1 MCRCGK
7 KSMSII
13 KQQLYSLCLDA
24 LNKRI
29 EAAKTSMEDAQNSA
43 NEEGKSSMGD
53 KYETARAMGQ
63 IVRDMNAKQLQE
75 ALKELSFLQ
84 KINPEKVNTTIDVGC
99 AVKTTAGNFYISISI
114 GQLKIENQTWFALS
128 AGSPIAQALLN
139 KKAGDSYVF
148 RDKTEKIL
156 EVF

>member
-1 MCRCGK
+1 
-7 KSMSII
+7 MSII
-13 KQQLYSLCLDA
+13 KQQLYNLCLDA

-75 ALKELSFLQ
+75 ALKELAFLQ
-84 KINPEKVNTTIDVGC
+84 KINPEKANTTADIGS
-99 AVKTTAGNFYISISI
+99 AVKTTAGNFFIAISI
-114 GQLKIENQTWFALS
+114 GQLKHEGETWFALS
-128 AGSPIAQALLN
+128 AAAPIAQALLN
-139 KKAGDSYVF
+139 KKAGDTYTF
-148 RDKTEKIL
+148 RGKTEKIK

>member
-1 MCRCGK
+1 MNNT
-7 KSMSII
+7 
-13 KQQLYSLCLDA
+13 KQQLYNLCLDA

-84 KINPEKVNTTIDVGC
+84 KINPEKVNTTVDVGS
-99 AVKTTAGNFYISISI
+99 AVKTTTGNFYISISI
-114 GQLKIENQTWFALS
+114 GQLKIENETWFALS

-139 KKAGDSYVF
+139 KKAGDSYTF
-148 RDKTEKIL
+148 RDKTEQIL

>member
-1 MCRCGK
+1 M
-7 KSMSII
+7 IDT

>member
-1 MCRCGK
+1 M
-7 KSMSII
+7 IET
-13 KQQLYSLCLDA
+13 KQQLYNLCLDA

-84 KINPEKVNTTIDVGC
+84 KINPEKINTTIDVGC
-99 AVKTTAGNFYISISI
+99 AVKTTTGNFYISISI
-114 GQLKIENQTWFALS
+114 GQLKIESETWFALS

-139 KKAGDSYVF
+139 KKAGDSYTF
-148 RDKTEKIL
+148 RDKTEQIL

>member
-1 MCRCGK
+1 MS
-7 KSMSII
+7 KSIL
-13 KQQLYSLCLDA
+13 KQQLYNLCLDA

-84 KINPEKVNTTIDVGC
+84 KINPEKVNTTVDVGS

-114 GQLKIENQTWFALS
+114 GQLKLEKETWFALS
-128 AGSPIAQALLN
+128 AGAPISQALLN
-139 KKAGDSYVF
+139 KKAGDSYTF

>member
-1 MCRCGK
+1 M
-7 KSMSII
+7 IDT
-13 KQQLYSLCLDA
+13 KQQLYNLCLDA

>member
-1 MCRCGK
+1 MDN
-7 KSMSII
+7 SIV
-13 KQQLYSLCLDA
+13 KQQLYNFCLDS

-75 ALKELSFLQ
+75 AFKELSFLQ

-128 AGSPIAQALLN
+128 AGAPIAQALLN
-139 KKAGDSYVF
+139 KKVGDNYTF
-148 RDKTEKIL
+148 RDKTEQIL